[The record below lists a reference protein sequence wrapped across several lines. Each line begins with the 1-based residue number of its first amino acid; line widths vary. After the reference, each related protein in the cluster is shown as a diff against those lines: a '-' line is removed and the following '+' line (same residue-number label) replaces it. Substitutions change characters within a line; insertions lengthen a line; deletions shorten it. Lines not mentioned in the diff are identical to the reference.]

1 MFLVLDPW
9 ASILLLVWISHC
21 SFSMLAASIELPR
34 VKATILPHFCAMSLH
49 VSILELANICLIQVG
64 EIIRTIAIKDSIQ
77 EVSFVI
83 AAIWPSVPP
92 MAILLAILKSA
103 RVPGCI

>member
-1 MFLVLDPW
+1 
-9 ASILLLVWISHC
+9 
-21 SFSMLAASIELPR
+21 
-34 VKATILPHFCAMSLH
+34 MSLH
-49 VSILELANICLIQVG
+49 VSILELANISLIQVG

-92 MAILLAILKSA
+92 MAILLAVLESTS
-103 RVPGCI
+103 VPGCIRLPGFRAVAMLAVVKPVTLIAVPLEIGEDTTPIGLV